1 MKKKIIITLLA
12 GIVAVIGFSS
22 FVIIQTT
29 DQIASALKEAL
40 IQGITNGADLASK
53 KDGYLGNG
61 RIKIP
66 LPNDVKNAESRL
78 RQMGLGKEVDR
89 FLVSLNRSAEGAA
102 QKSKP
107 IFTNAIRSLTI
118 TDAINILKG
127 NQDAA
132 TQFLKRTTY
141 EQLVGSFRPDIK
153 QSLDRVY
160 ATRYYGNIASK
171 YNRLPVVQNKINTD
185 LPDYTTRK
193 AVDGLFILIADEE
206 KKIRDNPKQQANNLI
221 NTVFGA
227 IFGGG

>member
-1 MKKKIIITLLA
+1 MKKKIIF
-12 GIVAVIGFSS
+12 AVLFGTIAILSFSS
-22 FVIIQTT
+22 FIIIQTT
-29 DQIASALKEAL
+29 EQMANALKEAL
-40 IQGITNGADLASK
+40 IQGITNGADLAAK
-53 KDGYLGNG
+53 RDGYLANN

-78 RQMGLGKEVDR
+78 RQMGLSKEVDR
-89 FLVSLNRSAEGAA
+89 FLVSLNRSAESAA
-102 QKSKP
+102 LKSKP

-118 TDAINILKG
+118 TDALNILKG

-141 EQLVGSFRPDIK
+141 EQLVGNFRPDIK
-153 QSLDRVY
+153 QSLDKVY
-160 ATRYYGNIASK
+160 ATRYYGNIATK
-171 YNRLPVVQNKINTD
+171 YNRLPLSQNKINTD

-193 AVDGLFILIADEE
+193 AVDGLFVLIADEE